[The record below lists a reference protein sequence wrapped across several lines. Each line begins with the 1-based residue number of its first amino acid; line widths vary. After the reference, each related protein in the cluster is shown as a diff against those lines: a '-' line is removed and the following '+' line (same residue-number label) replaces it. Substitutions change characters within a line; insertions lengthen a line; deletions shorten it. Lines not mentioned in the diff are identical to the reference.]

1 MGLLKKSIDS
11 RKVVEGNLYIPIHG
25 VKNNGHA
32 YVAQAIANG
41 AKAVLWERK
50 EPNPPKEVVVILVE
64 DTTKALQDLAKAYR
78 HQLNMKVVG
87 ITGSNGKTSTKDI
100 LASLLQEHYITQKTL
115 GNYNNEIGVP
125 LTLLSLS
132 ENVEAAVIEMG
143 MENLGELSFLTHMVE
158 PDIAIISNV
167 GTAHLENLKT
177 MENIA
182 KAKLEIVEGL
192 KEHGL
197 FIYNGDQEI
206 LQNAVTQAQ
215 IPGHIRIR
223 TFGVKPQNDYVISHI
238 TQKREGVSFC
248 LNDDVCPYHVDM
260 IGKHQAMNATAAWI
274 AAKALGLSV
283 EEIREG
289 YQNIEKTVE
298 GKYNSESK
306 SYVIGITAATKKLTF
321 IEAIRQG
328 INQFIEYALLIFTTL
343 GKLITDLTHTVSQ
356 LSGPVGIYTV
366 TAQVTQSGSIST
378 LLSLTALLS
387 TNIGMFN
394 LLPIPG
400 LDGSQVLFALVE
412 KIIRREIP
420 TKMKYALQMAGLI
433 LAFGLM
439 IFVTINDIGKFF

>member
-1 MGLLKKSIDS
+1 MLAGVFMNFVLALVLLIGIYSF
-11 RKVVEGNLYIPIHG
+11 VEVQTNTSEIGSV
-25 VKNNGHA
+25 VKNNGA
-32 YVAQAIANG
+32 YNAGVQVGDTINKITINGEEHIIASFSDIQS
-41 AKAVLWERK
+41 VL
-50 EPNPPKEVVVILVE
+50 
-64 DTTKALQDLAKAYR
+64 
-78 HQLNMKVVG
+78 
-87 ITGSNGKTSTKDI
+87 SN
-100 LASLLQEHYITQKTL
+100 
-115 GNYNNEIGVP
+115 
-125 LTLLSLS
+125 
-132 ENVEAAVIEMG
+132 
-143 MENLGELSFLTHMVE
+143 ENLQLDTDTVTMQ
-158 PDIAIISNV
+158 IS
-167 GTAHLENLKT
+167 LKRG
-177 MENIA
+177 N
-182 KAKLEIVEGL
+182 
-192 KEHGL
+192 
-197 FIYNGDQEI
+197 
-206 LQNAVTQAQ
+206 
-215 IPGHIRIR
+215 
-223 TFGVKPQNDYVISHI
+223 
-238 TQKREGVSFC
+238 
-248 LNDDVCPYHVDM
+248 
-260 IGKHQAMNATAAWI
+260 
-274 AAKALGLSV
+274 
-283 EEIREG
+283 
-289 YQNIEKTVE
+289 QNIEKTVE